1 MMMMAMLKTYSLLQH
16 MYIGERYVSV
26 HLFLLQL
33 EYYRMQ
39 GVLEVRWT
47 CDRHKQRVAIVT
59 KNEKYI
65 LNCLIVFQWCRIAK
79 YIYEIEAMK

>member
-1 MMMMAMLKTYSLLQH
+1 MPAELYDDDDGGDAKDIFSSPTYV
-16 MYIGERYVSV
+16 YICERYVSV

-47 CDRHKQRVAIVT
+47 CDRHKQRIAFVT

-65 LNCLIVFQWCRIAK
+65 LNCLIVLQWC
-79 YIYEIEAMK
+79 